1 MDLKDHGR
9 ERGAGGVTVSEY
21 WEERKYEEAQAG
33 IKERGE
39 KAPLYKV
46 LLKTVTEALCLL

>member
-1 MDLKDHGR
+1 M
-9 ERGAGGVTVSEY
+9 TVSEY

-39 KAPLYKV
+39 KSTPVITLYKV

>member
-1 MDLKDHGR
+1 MA
-9 ERGAGGVTVSEY
+9 ERGGGAVTVSEY

-33 IKERGE
+33 IKERGGE
-39 KAPLYKV
+39 STPVITLYKV

>member
-9 ERGAGGVTVSEY
+9 ERGRGGVTVSEF

-39 KAPLYKV
+39 KAPL
-46 LLKTVTEALCLL
+46 L

>member
-1 MDLKDHGR
+1 MV
-9 ERGAGGVTVSEY
+9 ERGGRAVTVSEY

-33 IKERGE
+33 IKERG
-39 KAPLYKV
+39 KKHPVITLYKV

>member
-1 MDLKDHGR
+1 M
-9 ERGAGGVTVSEY
+9 TVSEF

-39 KAPLYKV
+39 KAPL
-46 LLKTVTEALCLL
+46 L